1 VMVVDVLGVA
11 PSLLHAGTSSW
22 TLTA

>member
-11 PSLLHAGTSSW
+11 PSLLHVGTSAW